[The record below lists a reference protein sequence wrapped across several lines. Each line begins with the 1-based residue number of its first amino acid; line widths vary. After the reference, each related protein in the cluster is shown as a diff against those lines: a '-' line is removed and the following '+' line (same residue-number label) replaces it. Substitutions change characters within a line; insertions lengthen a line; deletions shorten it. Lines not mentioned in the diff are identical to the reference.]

1 MKIYSPDTLVSNTI
15 HQDESEHA
23 NRDIYVRYLEDLV
36 PDISD
41 PKLNYFDM
49 SRWCTCKLTIR
60 LPQKLLSFYNEI
72 IYTQYFWFYIILL
85 NYVWSIVLQ

>member
-1 MKIYSPDTLVSNTI
+1 MKKYSPDTLVSNTI

-23 NRDIYVRYLEDLV
+23 NHDIYVRYLEHLV

-49 SRWCTCKLTIR
+49 IRWCTCKLTIR
-60 LPQKLLSFYNEI
+60 LSQKFLSFCNKI
-72 IYTQYFWFYIILL
+72 IDAQHFLFYIILL
-85 NYVWSIVLQ
+85 NYVWSIFLQ